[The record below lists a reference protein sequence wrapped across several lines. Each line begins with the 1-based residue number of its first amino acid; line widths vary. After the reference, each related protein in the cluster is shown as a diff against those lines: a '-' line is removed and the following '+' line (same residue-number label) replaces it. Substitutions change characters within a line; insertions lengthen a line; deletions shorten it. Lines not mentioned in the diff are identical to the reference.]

1 MLYSYTLLHKIL
13 DHGLILLDHN
23 HHHAALM
30 AYYSI
35 TSFAIMS
42 IFRVATAVAVR
53 IELFLQLI
61 SSRIKI
67 TIKLMYAMRWAKIG
81 RTILGSLRWPLES
94 MWPFMGEDR
103 LWERCVEE
111 GGEGRDGDCVYCV
124 LYLYSTNGSLWTR
137 RRRREKTS
145 SISVLLIHSSLV
157 LLFTERK
164 SSKGNHVNNGSFSF
178 IYLFALREK
187 VDVCT
192 MLGGG
197 VMVAKP
203 LPLLWATTRPK
214 SVSLYESKG
223 TVCRGKFRTNMEWS
237 KGGFR

>member
-1 MLYSYTLLHKIL
+1 
-13 DHGLILLDHN
+13 
-23 HHHAALM
+23 M

-164 SSKGNHVNNGSFSF
+164 SKGNHANNGSFSF

-187 VDVCT
+187 VDVCISIYDVREKIVGYKT
-192 MLGGG
+192 SCDRYFEAER
-197 VMVAKP
+197 VAGQLEP
-203 LPLLWATTRPK
+203 GEPVLANFVLI
-214 SVSLYESKG
+214 
-223 TVCRGKFRTNMEWS
+223 
-237 KGGFR
+237 